1 MAAMIGA
8 TTAKSKRDYPPGF
21 PTGLVVRGL
30 GNALFQRL
38 DELGEPCTEGTAVVL
53 VHVSADGQAVTG
65 PMLAVRGPT
74 FTLGLTPKMIWG
86 EVRDDGSYVC
96 NDLAV
101 DFYSQGTKGHAI
113 EFTVNM
119 NAVDFPTAGPHR
131 MLSKWADMTSSQ
143 DFVLKDKAGA
153 VKKDL
158 SKVRGAV
165 RT

>member
-1 MAAMIGA
+1 
-8 TTAKSKRDYPPGF
+8 
-21 PTGLVVRGL
+21 
-30 GNALFQRL
+30 
-38 DELGEPCTEGTAVVL
+38 
-53 VHVSADGQAVTG
+53 
-65 PMLAVRGPT
+65 
-74 FTLGLTPKMIWG
+74 
-86 EVRDDGSYVC
+86 
-96 NDLAV
+96 
-101 DFYSQGTKGHAI
+101 
-113 EFTVNM
+113 M